1 MKKQYLSI
9 ILIFFALLSC
19 SKKDT
24 LFKEISPKKSNIIF
38 ENKLNQTEEFNLIE
52 YLYFYNGGGVAV
64 GDINNDGLND
74 IYLSANQEEN
84 KLYLNKGNFI
94 FEDITAK
101 ANLSSPGG
109 RNTGIVMIDF
119 NGDGYL
125 DIYQNRLGGYKN
137 INGKNQLYI
146 NNRDLTFTEVAQDY
160 GLDFEGFS
168 THSAFFDY
176 DNDGD
181 LDMYLLNHSI
191 HSELTY
197 GNSKNRFERD
207 LKSGDKFFRHDIVD
221 GKSFFTDVSE
231 SSGILGSNIGYG
243 LGVSVSDINK
253 DGCDDIYISND
264 FRENDYLYINNCDG
278 TFSES
283 LEDYIRHTS
292 RFSMGNDI
300 GDVNNDGLLDILV
313 LDMLPSDEFVLKSS
327 AGEDSYEIYKMK
339 LDFGYN
345 KQFTRNTLQLNLGND
360 NFAEIAQLSG
370 IHATDWSW
378 STLIEDFDLD
388 GLNDIFISNGIL
400 KRPNDMD
407 YINFISNNQIS
418 GDLDNKS
425 KLSNLEL
432 IDQMP
437 DGKVSNYIFRNNSN
451 LNFIDESKNWG
462 LDYQGYSNGA
472 TYSDLDNDGDLDL
485 ILNNINSKAKVYS
498 NQSNTFYP
506 ERNFITLNFIV
517 QWSSGKIQ
525 KLYSIKGN
533 RKLKLYEKDARVEV
547 ERKQKINTPIFN
559 DYSEKVNPKIFHKEN
574 IFNDFN
580 REPLMPYMLSNE
592 GPALALADINLD
604 GFHDLFLGSSSFN
617 KSRIFM
623 GSKSGNFN
631 FAEGHE
637 IYKDSISEDVDA
649 LFFDADNDNDL
660 DLYVVSGGNEF
671 PLRYKSVR
679 DRLYILND
687 KGIYELDTLSLP
699 EIYQNGSIV
708 RSSDFDNDGD
718 LDLFVGGR
726 SIPGKYGFS
735 PRHYLLENDG
745 NGKFRINNKINF
757 KNQGMVTDATWVD
770 IDNDGWM
777 DLFVCGD
784 WSDIK
789 FYKNTQGNLM
799 EDNKNYFIDKK
810 GWWFSIKSADINND
824 GLMDLI
830 AGNIGLNIKF
840 KPSINFPVKMYIN
853 DFDNN
858 ESFEQII
865 TYTINGKEFPMA
877 GRDEITKQLNYLK
890 RKFLYFKN
898 FAGQE
903 IKNIFSTS
911 QLKNSKLLYANEFQS
926 FVFLNNGNGFEA
938 KPLPIIAQSS
948 SISVIETCDY
958 NSDNNLDLL
967 IFGNKNFVSTYF
979 GSFDA
984 NHGILLKGKGDG
996 TFEYV
1001 DQKKSGLNVTGET
1014 KKMFYLDKNKTK
1026 FVLAVNNNKLNFYK
1040 LNSL

>member
-1 MKKQYLSI
+1 MNSNPKISVVTISYNSSKTIRNTIESVLSQ
-9 ILIFFALLSC
+9 
-19 SKKDT
+19 DY
-24 LFKEISPKKSNIIF
+24 
-38 ENKLNQTEEFNLIE
+38 ENIE
-52 YLYFYNGGGVAV
+52 Y
-64 GDINNDGLND
+64 I
-74 IYLSANQEEN
+74 I
-84 KLYLNKGNFI
+84 I
-94 FEDITAK
+94 
-101 ANLSSPGG
+101 
-109 RNTGIVMIDF
+109 
-119 NGDGYL
+119 
-125 DIYQNRLGGYKN
+125 
-137 INGKNQLYI
+137 
-146 NNRDLTFTEVAQDY
+146 
-160 GLDFEGFS
+160 
-168 THSAFFDY
+168 
-176 DNDGD
+176 
-181 LDMYLLNHSI
+181 
-191 HSELTY
+191 
-197 GNSKNRFERD
+197 
-207 LKSGDKFFRHDIVD
+207 D

-243 LGVSVSDINK
+243 LGVSISDINK

-300 GDVNNDGLLDILV
+300 GDVNNDGLSDILV
-313 LDMLPSDEFVLKSS
+313 LDMLPPDEVVLKSS

-388 GLNDIFISNGIL
+388 GLNDIFITNGIL

-425 KLSNLEL
+425 KLTNLEL

-437 DGKVSNYIFRNNSN
+437 DGKVSNYIFRNNSD

-462 LDYQGYSNGA
+462 LDYLGYSNGA

-485 ILNNINSKAKVYS
+485 ILNNINSKAKIYS

-506 ERNFITLNFIV
+506 ERNFIALDFIGEKFNKDGIGSKVTIWHDNNILYKENYANKGFLSSTSSDLIFGLNNYDTIDSMLV

-525 KLYSIKGN
+525 RLYSIKGN
-533 RKLKLYEKDARVEV
+533 RKLKLFEKDAGVEV

-559 DYSEKVNPKIFHKEN
+559 DYSEKINPKIFHKEN

-604 GFHDLFLGSSSFN
+604 GFQDLFLGSSSFN

-631 FAEGHE
+631 LAKGHE

-671 PLRYKSVR
+671 PLRYNSVK

-745 NGKFRINNKINF
+745 NGKFRINNKITF

-770 IDNDGWM
+770 IDKDGWM

-789 FYKNTQGNLM
+789 FYRNIQGNLM
-799 EDNKNYFIDKK
+799 EDDKNYVINKK

-865 TYTINGKEFPMA
+865 TYTIDGKEFPMA
-877 GRDEITKQLNYLK
+877 GRDEITKQINYLK
-890 RKFLYFKN
+890 RKFLYYKN

-911 QLKNSKLLYANEFQS
+911 QLQNSKLLYANEFQS
-926 FVFLNNGNGFEA
+926 FVFLNNGNGFDA

-948 SISVIETCDY
+948 PISVIETCDY
-958 NSDNNLDLL
+958 NSDNNIDLL

-1001 DQKKSGLNVTGET
+1001 NQKKSGLNVTGET

-1026 FVLAVNNNKLNFYK
+1026 FVLAVNDKKLNFYK

>member
-1 MKKQYLSI
+1 
-9 ILIFFALLSC
+9 
-19 SKKDT
+19 
-24 LFKEISPKKSNIIF
+24 
-38 ENKLNQTEEFNLIE
+38 
-52 YLYFYNGGGVAV
+52 
-64 GDINNDGLND
+64 
-74 IYLSANQEEN
+74 
-84 KLYLNKGNFI
+84 
-94 FEDITAK
+94 
-101 ANLSSPGG
+101 
-109 RNTGIVMIDF
+109 
-119 NGDGYL
+119 
-125 DIYQNRLGGYKN
+125 
-137 INGKNQLYI
+137 
-146 NNRDLTFTEVAQDY
+146 
-160 GLDFEGFS
+160 
-168 THSAFFDY
+168 
-176 DNDGD
+176 
-181 LDMYLLNHSI
+181 
-191 HSELTY
+191 
-197 GNSKNRFERD
+197 
-207 LKSGDKFFRHDIVD
+207 
-221 GKSFFTDVSE
+221 
-231 SSGILGSNIGYG
+231 
-243 LGVSVSDINK
+243 
-253 DGCDDIYISND
+253 
-264 FRENDYLYINNCDG
+264 
-278 TFSES
+278 
-283 LEDYIRHTS
+283 
-292 RFSMGNDI
+292 MGNDI
-300 GDVNNDGLLDILV
+300 GDVNNDGLSDILV
-313 LDMLPSDEFVLKSS
+313 LDMLPPDEIVLKSS

-388 GLNDIFISNGIL
+388 GLNDIFITNGIL

-425 KLSNLEL
+425 KLTNLEL

-462 LDYQGYSNGA
+462 LDYLGYSNGA

-485 ILNNINSKAKVYS
+485 ILNNINSKAKIYS

-506 ERNFITLNFIV
+506 ERNFIALDFIGEKFNKDGIGSKVTIWHDNNILYKENYANKGFLSSTLSDLIFGLNNYDTIDSMLV
-517 QWSSGKIQ
+517 QWPSGKIQ
-525 KLYSIKGN
+525 RLYSIKGN
-533 RKLKLYEKDARVEV
+533 RKLKLFEKDAGVEV

-559 DYSEKVNPKIFHKEN
+559 DYSEKINPKIFHKEN

-604 GFHDLFLGSSSFN
+604 GFQDLFLGSSSFN

-631 FAEGHE
+631 LAKGHE

-671 PLRYKSVR
+671 PLRYNSVK

-745 NGKFRINNKINF
+745 NGKFRINNKITF

-770 IDNDGWM
+770 IDKDGWM

-789 FYKNTQGNLM
+789 FYRNIQGNLM
-799 EDNKNYFIDKK
+799 EDDKNYVINKK

-865 TYTINGKEFPMA
+865 TYTIDGKEFPMA
-877 GRDEITKQLNYLK
+877 GRDEITKQINYLK
-890 RKFLYFKN
+890 RKFLYYKN

-911 QLKNSKLLYANEFQS
+911 QLQNSKLLYANEFQS
-926 FVFLNNGNGFEA
+926 FVFLNNGNGFDA

-948 SISVIETCDY
+948 PISVIETCDY
-958 NSDNNLDLL
+958 NSDNNIDLL

-1001 DQKKSGLNVTGET
+1001 NQKKSGLNVTGET

-1026 FVLAVNNNKLNFYK
+1026 FVLAVNDKKLNFYK